1 LLKKLLLAVNKL
13 SQLLTKRAILEHPL
27 HNPPLAEDILQAA
40 ARIRPYVNRTPV
52 ITSSTLNRRM
62 GAELFF
68 KCENFQKVGAFKA
81 RGATNAV
88 FSLEESQTGSGAATH
103 SSGNHAQALSWAAS
117 LRNLPAYIVMPEN
130 SSPVKINAVKEY
142 GGIITFCKPT
152 LAAREETLHEVI
164 ANTGAVEIHPYNDL
178 RIIAGQATAAAE
190 LLEEIQDLDI
200 LIAPVGGGGLLSGT
214 ALSAH
219 YFSPKTKV
227 IGAEPEQ
234 ANDAWISFTQK
245 RFVPS
250 LHPDTIADGL
260 RTSLGTLTFPI
271 ILEYVDRIVT
281 IPEESI
287 IRAMRLVWERMKI
300 LVETSS
306 AVPVAALM
314 DGRIDVKGKKAGIIL
329 SGGNVDLDQLPW
341 IK

>member
-1 LLKKLLLAVNKL
+1 MET
-13 SQLLTKRAILEHPL
+13 SF
-27 HNPPLAEDILQAA
+27 HNYPTAEEILQAA

-52 ITSSTLNRRM
+52 ITSSTLNRMM
-62 GAELFF
+62 GTELFF
-68 KCENFQKVGAFKA
+68 KCENLQKVGAFKA

-88 FSLEESQTGSGAATH
+88 FSLEESQTIHGVATH

-117 LRNLPAYIVMPEN
+117 LRNLPAFIVMPEN
-130 SSPVKINAVKEY
+130 SSPVKINAVKDY

-152 LAAREETLHEVI
+152 LAAREETLNEVI
-164 ANTGAVEIHPYNDL
+164 TATGAVEIHPYNDL

-190 LLEEIQDLDI
+190 LLEDIQDLDI
-200 LIAPVGGGGLLSGT
+200 LLTPVGGGGLLSGT

-227 IGAEPEQ
+227 IAAEPEQ
-234 ANDAWISFTQK
+234 ANDAWQSFTQK
-245 RFVPS
+245 KFIPS

-271 ILEYVDRIVT
+271 ILEHVDSIVT
-281 IPEESI
+281 VTEGSI
-287 IRAMRLVWERMKI
+287 VRAMRLVWERMKI

-314 DGRIDVKGKKAGIIL
+314 DNKIEVKGKKVGVIL
-329 SGGNVDLDQLPW
+329 SGGNVDLDHLPW